1 MKARGLVGV
10 LGLVVVLGVAPWN
23 AASAAPPT
31 GPRSAPTGVTGSF
44 SSLGLGLSGGAN
56 VYSLHLRDD
65 SLYVGGL
72 FTSAGG
78 VPAGNVA
85 VWSRSQESWS
95 ALGSGASERVFGF
108 ASTDDT
114 LFMGGGF
121 CFAGDPSFCG
131 SGAGNVPGTNFMAAW
146 SPSTHTWSALSGGMN
161 GDVLAL
167 LTRGASVYAGGQFTT
182 AGGVSAV
189 NIATWSPAQSTW
201 SPLGSGIT
209 GSVFALDASD
219 DTVYVGGLFTAA
231 GGVAATNVATW
242 SPSTTA
248 WQPLGQWTGG
258 LVRAI
263 AAHADDTVYAAGD
276 FTSTPTD
283 GFRSIAVWSRS
294 TGSWSSLGTGLM
306 GSGYALQL
314 DEARGLLYAAGAFI
328 NAGGATA
335 NYVAVWDTGISAW
348 VPLKTSGGTGVTGG
362 RAYALALDDTVLYIG
377 GVFSSASGVAAS
389 RVAQWTW
396 AAPTPAAS
404 PASGPAGASVQ
415 VVGDALV
422 GVTAVRFDGNPVAY
436 ARQNA
441 TSLSLTVPD
450 GLAPGTYSIEVDAV
464 GGTGSTT
471 YTVPSPNP
479 PPIPVFIAPA
489 APTAV
494 VATPGNAEVNVTW
507 TPPAD
512 TGTFP
517 IDVYM
522 VRTQPGGQTCT
533 TSSTTC
539 TVTGLTNGTAY
550 TFTVTASS
558 AAGSG
563 PASAPSSPVT
573 PRTIPGQPTEVTA
586 EAGDAQ
592 ATITWSPPTDDG
604 GSPIT
609 GYRVATIP
617 TSEGCTVTAATCT
630 ITGLTNG
637 QPYVVSVVATNVAGS
652 SAPATATVTP
662 RGKASIVITGSR
674 GRSDPA
680 LVKVLGTVSNLDVT
694 TVQPYVRLGRQRT
707 FEPAI
712 TQATVGDEGRFT
724 WQRIS
729 SKRIAVYVQ
738 AGGVTSNRV
747 TIRER

>member
-1 MKARGLVGV
+1 MKARSLVGV
-10 LGLVVVLGVAPWN
+10 LALAVVLGVAPWN
-23 AASAAPPT
+23 AASAAPPA

-44 SSLGLGLSGGAN
+44 SGLGLGLSGDAN

-78 VPAGNVA
+78 VPASNVA

-131 SGAGNVPGTNFMAAW
+131 SGAGNVPGTNFTAAW

-182 AGGVSAV
+182 AGGVSAA
-189 NIATWSPAQSTW
+189 NIATWSPTQSTW

-209 GSVFALDASD
+209 GSVFALDARD

-231 GGVAATNVATW
+231 GGVSATNVATW
-242 SPSTTA
+242 SPSTTS

-258 LVRAI
+258 IVRAL
-263 AAHADDTVYAAGD
+263 AVHNDDTVYAAGD
-276 FTSTPTD
+276 FTSAPPD
-283 GFRSIAVWSRS
+283 GYRSIAVWSRS
-294 TGSWSSLGTGLM
+294 TGSWSSLGTGPV
-306 GSGYALQL
+306 GSVYALQL
-314 DEARGLLYAAGAFI
+314 DEARGLLYAAGTFI

-348 VPLKTSGGTGVTGG
+348 VPLKTAGGTGVTGG

-377 GVFSSASGVAAS
+377 GIFSSASGVAAS

-404 PASGPAGASVQ
+404 PASGLAGASIQ

-422 GVTAVRFDGNPVAY
+422 GVTAVRFDGTPVPY
-436 ARQNA
+436 QRDDS
-441 TSLSLTVPD
+441 TSLSVTVPG
-450 GLAPGTYSIEVDAV
+450 GLSPGTYSIEVDAV

-479 PPIPVFIAPA
+479 PPIPVFIAPG

-494 VATPGNAEVNVTW
+494 VAAPGNAEVTVTW

-512 TGTFP
+512 SGTFP
-517 IDVYM
+517 IDGYV

-533 TSSTTC
+533 TSVTTC
-539 TVTGLTNGTAY
+539 TVTGLTNGTVY

-563 PASAPSSPVT
+563 PASAPSGPVT
-573 PRTIPGQPTEVTA
+573 PPTIPGPPTGVAT
-586 EAGDAQ
+586 EAGDSK
-592 ATITWSPPTDDG
+592 ATITWSAPSDDG

-609 GYRVATIP
+609 GYRVTTIP
-617 TSEGCTVTAATCT
+617 ASAGCAVTTTTCT
-630 ITGLTNG
+630 IDGLANG
-637 QPYVVSVVATNVAGS
+637 TEYVISVVATNAAGNS
-652 SAPATATVTP
+652 EPATATVTP
-662 RGKASIVITGSR
+662 RGTASIVITGTRSR
-674 GRSDPA
+674 NDPG
-680 LVKVLGTVSNLDVT
+680 LVKVLGTVTNLDVT
-694 TVQPYVRLGRQRT
+694 TVQPYVRLGRQTT
-707 FEPAI
+707 FQPTL
-712 TQATVGDEGRFT
+712 TQATVGDEGRFR
-724 WQRIS
+724 WQRITK
-729 SKRIAVYVQ
+729 KRITIYVE

-747 TIRER
+747 TLPER